1 MMFQEFLIHGFQ
13 VCPLYF
19 INKNQSQVRQR
30 FSIAHEL
37 GHLLLHASSGSQ
49 LEASIHLDKHTFY
62 RNPLSSKGID
72 EQEKEANRFAA
83 ELLMPSVYLKEKIAS
98 CPDMIDCNEDIVST
112 IAKELKVSTT
122 ALSLKLAGIIKGMGL

>member
-1 MMFQEFLIHGFQ
+1 
-13 VCPLYF
+13 LYAHKDKNIKLVETDLPDDVSGILDTRVSGMPVIF

-83 ELLMPSVYLKEKIAS
+83 ELLMPSVYLKEKLDHAQI
-98 CPDMIDCNEDIVST
+98 
-112 IAKELKVSTT
+112 
-122 ALSLKLAGIIKGMGL
+122 